1 MPLYFYK
8 AKKGPDEV
16 IEGKIEAVDEKEAI
30 EKLNRLGYVATKLE
44 VYTPLTKKISLSK
57 PTHFKIKYHQ
67 ITIFSRQ
74 LASLLKSGVPI
85 LSALAILREQSEN
98 PQLKYILT
106 EVYNAIKEGESFS
119 EALKKYP
126 KVFSPLYLALVKTG
140 EDSGDLPNALLRIAE
155 YRQKEEEFLSKFR
168 TALIYPLFMVLVG
181 IGTVIFMLVFV
192 LPKISQIF
200 LNLGQELP
208 LPTRIVL
215 KLSLFF
221 KEKIVWLVFILLLI
235 IFIILRY
242 LKTEKGRKNFDHFKL
257 RVFLLGNFILKT
269 ELARFS
275 RTLSLLLKNGLSVI
289 RAIELSIPVL
299 GNEILRN
306 CFSNSLVQLK
316 QGGSFGRSLKESKI
330 IPLFMSNLISVGEE
344 SGKLSEAMEEIA
356 FSYEKDTEDTIK
368 VFTTL
373 LEPILILVIGG
384 IIGFIVIAMLLPI
397 FEMNLA
403 IR

>member
-98 PQLKYILT
+98 PPLKYILT

-344 SGKLSEAMEEIA
+344 SGKLSEALDEIT

>member
-30 EKLNRLGYVATKLE
+30 EKLNRLGYVATRLE
-44 VYTPLTKKISLSK
+44 VYTPLTKKTSLSK
-57 PTHFKIKYHQ
+57 PTHFKIKHHQ

-98 PQLKYILT
+98 PPLKYILT

-257 RVFLLGNFILKT
+257 RVFLLGSFILKT

-289 RAIELSIPVL
+289 KAIELSIPVL
-299 GNEILRN
+299 GNEILSN

-384 IIGFIVIAMLLPI
+384 IIGFMVIAMLLPI